1 LDRPQPAERRARR
14 NLHGNSR
21 LPPSP
26 GDWGPKGMDT
36 GLLRDVENVVEPE
49 ALFFLK
55 CCFGMMSAILAHFY
69 LILSIQPS
77 A

>member
-1 LDRPQPAERRARR
+1 MVPRFGLDRPQPAERRARR

-36 GLLRDVENVVEPE
+36 GLLRDVESVVEPE
-49 ALFFLK
+49 ALFLNAVL
-55 CCFGMMSAILAHFY
+55 G
-69 LILSIQPS
+69 
-77 A
+77 